1 MVIGKKVQTIAVL
14 LLVASFIVVAQP
26 LVFSVY
32 RWGFVLLIAAT
43 IFQIAAGNLKPHA
56 EGRDVIRALGITVG
70 ALVLLSSL
78 SIVLVPYLVRM
89 GQGG

>member
-1 MVIGKKVQTIAVL
+1 MVIGKRVQTIAVL
-14 LLVASFIVVAQP
+14 LLVASFVVVAQP
-26 LVFSVY
+26 LAFSVY

-43 IFQIAAGNLKPHA
+43 ILQIAAGNIKPHA
-56 EGRDVIRALGITVG
+56 GGREVMRALGVTVA
-70 ALVLLSSL
+70 ALVLLSGL